1 MIQLK
6 INAGN
11 KKKEISS
18 EEIRKIL
25 IEREDFSEVM
35 DISSF
40 VNESDIMAFDC
51 KLDDDILSL
60 EDLNEAID
68 EIESSEELALLAQLL
83 EDGNIHVGFEDLRT
97 YIKDATDE
105 IESDLREEYDND
117 DIRCFFNVYRIDEN
131 FEDFKIVFVIS
142 FKEIGIA
149 YLTSLANFL
158 GKKQFDGASKFYS

>member
-1 MIQLK
+1 MIKLK
-6 INAGN
+6 INVGK

-18 EEIRKIL
+18 EEIREIL
-25 IEREDFSEVM
+25 IGRDDFSEVM

-51 KLDDDILSL
+51 RLEDDILSL
-60 EDLNEAID
+60 EDLNEAIE
-68 EIESSEELALLAQLL
+68 EIGSSDELALLAQLL

-105 IESDLREEYDND
+105 IEADLREKYDND
-117 DIRCFFNVYRIDEN
+117 DIRCFFNVYRIDED
-131 FEDFKIVFVIS
+131 FEDFKIVFVVS
-142 FKEIGIA
+142 FREIGIA

-158 GKKQFDGASKFYS
+158 GRKQFDGASKFYS